1 MKLDEKMTG
10 IIIDY
15 LLEKLSPSL
24 LMVFGSFAGGR
35 AGEKSDVDIGF
46 LSDRKFAPYELF
58 MTAQGLAARLGRDVD
73 LVDLAAASTVLQAQA
88 VGKGK
93 VIYCSDEAKRKL
105 FAITVFKKYARL
117 NEERLP
123 VLKKAAE
130 GGSIYGG

>member
-24 LMVFGSFAGGR
+24 LMVFGSFARGR

-58 MTAQGLAARLGRDVD
+58 MTAQGLAERLGRDVD

-88 VGKGK
+88 VGTGK
-93 VIYCSDEAKRKL
+93 VIYCSDEEKRKL

-117 NEERLP
+117 NEERFP